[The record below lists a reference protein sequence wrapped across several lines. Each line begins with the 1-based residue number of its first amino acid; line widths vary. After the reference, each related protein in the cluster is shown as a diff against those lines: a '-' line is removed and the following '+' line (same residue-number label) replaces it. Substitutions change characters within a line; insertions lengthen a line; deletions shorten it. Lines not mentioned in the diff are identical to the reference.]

1 MDQDDLAQ
9 RLADLSPAKRAL
21 LELRLKEKGLRSFT
35 NPGIPRR
42 TTGDSIP
49 LSFAQQRLWFLDK
62 YEPNRSVY
70 NVPSALRL
78 SGELDRGALKQS
90 LNEIVRRHEV
100 LRTKFPMVEGEPLQV
115 ISPSL
120 AVSLPMVDLTDRSE
134 SEREDE
140 ARRLAA
146 EEARRPFDLSQGPL
160 VRMMLLRLAENE
172 HVLLLTMQ
180 HIVSDGWSMGVL
192 HHELSVL
199 YEAFS
204 RGQPSSLPELPI
216 QYADFAIWQREY
228 LQGEVLERQLS
239 YWKKQLEGIPA
250 VLNLSADHPRPA
262 VQSFRGRT
270 QSIEL
275 SKGLTEGLKGLS
287 RKEGVTLFMTLLAAF
302 QTLLYR
308 YTGQEDIVVGS
319 PIANRNQTE
328 IEGLIGFFVNTL
340 VLRSDLSGNPT
351 FGELLDRVR
360 KTALEAYDH
369 QDFPFE
375 KLVEELQPERSL
387 SHSPL
392 FQVMFVLQ
400 NTPPSI
406 IKLGSLRV
414 NSVRM
419 AGETA
424 KFDLTLLLREEAGEL
439 KGSLQYNTDLFATAT
454 IKRMLGH
461 FGTLL
466 EGIISNPQA
475 RISELPI
482 LTDAAKHQLLVEW
495 NDTERD
501 YPKDKRIEQLFEE
514 QVQRA
519 PDAVSVVFDGQ
530 ELTYRELNSRAN
542 QLARYLQKQ
551 GVVPETLLGI
561 CMERSLEMVV
571 GILGVLKAGGAY
583 VPLDPSYPSQRL
595 AFMIRDSR
603 AEVVLTQRVEL
614 EHLRDHRAKMI
625 ALDRDWD
632 EIAKENPS
640 NGQIHG
646 STDSIAYVMYTSGST
661 GEPKGVEIPHR
672 GVVRLLF
679 GVDYVRLD
687 ANQTFLH
694 MAPIAFDASTFEI
707 WGALLHGARCALYP
721 EETPSPKELGKLLK
735 KHQVST
741 LWLTS
746 ALFNTVIDEAP
757 DALKGVSQLLI
768 GGEALSLSHVRRA
781 LTLLPHTQI
790 INGYGPTESTTF
802 TCCYRI
808 PKELGKAINSIP
820 IGRPIGNSQVYIL
833 DRYHQPVP
841 IGVTGELYIGG
852 DGLARCYLNQPEL
865 TDQKFMLNPF
875 SRDPQSRLYQT
886 GDLGRYLQNGNIEFI
901 GRTDNQ
907 VKIRGYRIE
916 LDEIEA
922 TLRQHPG
929 IREVK
934 VLAYEDQPGD
944 KRLAAYIVIEANQPA
959 TGNDLRNYLREKLP
973 GYMIPSAFISLDSLP
988 LTPNGK
994 VDYRA
999 LPDPHGQ
1006 YAREKNAYVAPRNE
1020 TEKFI
1025 CQLWSEAL
1033 KIDRVGIDDDFFSLG
1048 GHSLLAAKLFARLD
1062 EKFGHSLPLGVL
1074 FAAPTIRALAE
1085 RYRAA
1090 KEPSK
1095 ISALVG
1101 LTTGGTLPPVFAVP
1115 GVFGNVVGLADLARE
1130 LGSEQPFYGLQSVGL
1145 DGGEAPL
1152 DSIKEMAALYVGEIR
1167 SVQPHGPYAI
1177 IGACFGAT
1185 VAYEMARQLLAA
1197 GEEVGFLGLLD
1208 PTRREGN
1215 IAGKNPES
1223 TPRIFKRMAAF
1234 GSLAADRLQLYREE
1248 MRRLGVIDRVKY
1260 LASKLHLL
1268 SGLIGNSNAFK
1279 GAQRELNQIE
1289 VYRANLLALDVYRRE
1304 PLNGCLRALEIF
1316 ETTRPGRVKAL
1327 NRIDWQTLWKGP
1339 IKNHKVPGKNSG
1351 DMLSGEN
1358 ARVLGALLTQE
1369 LHLTLHA
1376 SQRHCSEGR
1385 WID

>member
-1 MDQDDLAQ
+1 
-9 RLADLSPAKRAL
+9 
-21 LELRLKEKGLRSFT
+21 
-35 NPGIPRR
+35 
-42 TTGDSIP
+42 
-49 LSFAQQRLWFLDK
+49 
-62 YEPNRSVY
+62 
-70 NVPSALRL
+70 
-78 SGELDRGALKQS
+78 
-90 LNEIVRRHEV
+90 
-100 LRTKFPMVEGEPLQV
+100 
-115 ISPSL
+115 
-120 AVSLPMVDLTDRSE
+120 
-134 SEREDE
+134 
-140 ARRLAA
+140 
-146 EEARRPFDLSQGPL
+146 
-160 VRMMLLRLAENE
+160 
-172 HVLLLTMQ
+172 
-180 HIVSDGWSMGVL
+180 
-192 HHELSVL
+192 
-199 YEAFS
+199 
-204 RGQPSSLPELPI
+204 
-216 QYADFAIWQREY
+216 
-228 LQGEVLERQLS
+228 
-239 YWKKQLEGIPA
+239 
-250 VLNLSADHPRPA
+250 
-262 VQSFRGRT
+262 
-270 QSIEL
+270 
-275 SKGLTEGLKGLS
+275 
-287 RKEGVTLFMTLLAAF
+287 
-302 QTLLYR
+302 
-308 YTGQEDIVVGS
+308 
-319 PIANRNQTE
+319 
-328 IEGLIGFFVNTL
+328 L

-387 SHSPL
+387 SYSPL

-424 KFDLTLLLREEAGEL
+424 KFDLTLSLHEEAGEL
-439 KGSLQYNTDLFATAT
+439 KGYLQYNTDLFATAT

-466 EGIISNPQA
+466 EGIVSNPQA
-475 RISELPI
+475 RVSELPI
-482 LTDAAKHQLLVEW
+482 LTDAEKHQLLMEW

-514 QVQRA
+514 QVERT

-542 QLARYLQKQ
+542 QLAGYLQKQ
-551 GVVPETLLGI
+551 GVVPETLVGI

-603 AEVVLTQRVEL
+603 AEVILTQRLVL

-632 EIAKENPS
+632 EIAEESPT

-646 STDSIAYVMYTSGST
+646 SADSIAYVMYTSGST

-672 GVVRLLF
+672 GIARLCF

-721 EETPSPKELGKLLK
+721 KETPSPKELAKLLK

-757 DALKGVSQLLI
+757 EALKGVSQLLI
-768 GGEALSLSHVRRA
+768 GGEALSTFHVERA
-781 LTLLPHTQI
+781 LALLPQTQI

-802 TCCYRI
+802 TCCYPI
-808 PKELGKAINSIP
+808 PRELSASISSIP

-833 DRYHQPVP
+833 DRCHQPVP

-875 SRDPQSRLYQT
+875 SRDPQSRLYKT
-886 GDLGRYLQNGNIEFI
+886 GDLGRYLQDGNIEFI

-916 LDEIEA
+916 LGEIEA
-922 TLRQHPG
+922 VLGQHPG

-934 VLAYEDQPGD
+934 VLAYEDHPGD
-944 KRLAAYIVIEANQPA
+944 KKLAAYIVIETNQPA
-959 TGNDLRNYLREKLP
+959 TGSDLRNYLREKLP
-973 GYMIPSAFISLDSLP
+973 GYMIPSVFISLDSLP

-1006 YAREKNAYVAPRNE
+1006 YAREKNAYVAPRDG
-1020 TEKFI
+1020 TEEFI
-1025 CQLWSEAL
+1025 CQLWSGAL

-1062 EKFGHSLPLGVL
+1062 EKFGRSLPLGVL
-1074 FAAPTIRALAE
+1074 FAAPTIRSLAE
-1085 RYRAA
+1085 RYRTPI
-1090 KEPSK
+1090 EPKARSVVVSLRK
-1095 ISALVG
+1095 AG
-1101 LTTGGTLPPVFAVP
+1101 ALPPIFAVP
-1115 GVFGNVVGLADLARE
+1115 GVFGNVVCFADLASE
-1130 LGSEQPFYGLQSVGL
+1130 LGFQRPFYGLQSLGL
-1145 DGGEAPL
+1145 DGTEPPVG
-1152 DSIKEMAALYVGEIR
+1152 SIEEMARLYVKEMQSIQAD
-1167 SVQPHGPYAI
+1167 GPYVI
-1177 IGACFGAT
+1177 LGACFGAT
-1185 VAYEMARQLLAA
+1185 VAYEMTRQLLAA

-1223 TPRIFKRMAAF
+1223 IPRIFRRAAAF
-1234 GSLAADRLQLYREE
+1234 RNLALDRLQLYREE
-1248 MRRLGVIDRVKY
+1248 MRKLCVIDRVNY
-1260 LASKLHLL
+1260 LAAKFRML
-1268 SGLIGNSNAFK
+1268 SRLIGNKNAFK
-1279 GAQRELNQIE
+1279 GTERELNQIE

-1304 PLNGCLRALEIF
+1304 PLDGRLRAFEVF
-1316 ETTRPGRVKAL
+1316 ETTRPGRA
-1327 NRIDWQTLWKGP
+1327 NMRDRIDWQAFWKGP
-1339 IKNHKVPGKNSG
+1339 IKNHKVPGKDSG

-1358 ARVLGALLTQE
+1358 ARVLGALITQR
-1369 LHLTLHA
+1369 LHLALHA
-1376 SQRHCSEGR
+1376 SQQLDCLEPENGQGCLLRRDQPLDSKR
-1385 WID
+1385 KF